1 MFITYSSGV
10 SEIIGEKK
18 MSESKYANPATL
30 GLMAFGMTTVLLNL
44 HNSGLFPIGSMILA
58 MGLFFGGVAQ
68 VIAGIMEYRNN
79 NMFGLTAFT
88 AYGLF
93 WMTLV
98 ALLVLPKLGL
108 AEPASQTAMAAYLM
122 IWGMFTALMT
132 VSAARLNKALL
143 TVFVTLTILFVLL
156 AIGQY
161 NPLVHTIA
169 GYEGIICGFTAI
181 YTGFA
186 DITNDVYGKTVVPIW
201 PIKK

>member
-1 MFITYSSGV
+1 
-10 SEIIGEKK
+10 
-18 MSESKYANPATL
+18 MSETKFANPAAL

-44 HNSGLFPIGSMILA
+44 HNSGLFPMGSMILS
-58 MGLFFGGVAQ
+58 MGLFFGGIAQ
-68 VIAGIMEYRNN
+68 VISGIMEYRNR

-98 ALLVLPKLGL
+98 SLIVLPELGL
-108 AEPASQTAMAAYLM
+108 AQPASKSAMAAYLL
-122 IWGMFTALMT
+122 IWGMFTGLMS
-132 VSAARLNKALL
+132 VSASRLNKALFS
-143 TVFVTLTILFVLL
+143 VFVTLTILFALL

-161 NPLVHTIA
+161 SPLVHTIA

-186 DITNDVYGKTVVPIW
+186 DMTNEVYGRTVIPIW

>member
-1 MFITYSSGV
+1 MFITHSLEV
-10 SEIIGEKK
+10 SEITGEKIL
-18 MSESKYANPATL
+18 SETKFANPATL

-44 HNSGLFPIGSMILA
+44 HNSGLFPLGSMILS
-58 MGLFFGGVAQ
+58 MGLFFGGIAQ
-68 VIAGIMEYRNN
+68 VIAGIMEYRNS
-79 NMFGLTAFT
+79 NMFGMTAFT

-93 WMTLV
+93 WLSLV
-98 ALLVLPKLGL
+98 SLIVLPKLGL

-122 IWGMFTALMT
+122 VWGMFTGLMT

-161 NPLVHTIA
+161 SPLIHTIA
-169 GYEGIICGFTAI
+169 GYEGILCGFTAI

-186 DITNDVYGKTVVPIW
+186 DITNDVYGRTVIPIW
-201 PIKK
+201 PIKR

>member
-1 MFITYSSGV
+1 
-10 SEIIGEKK
+10 
-18 MSESKYANPATL
+18 
-30 GLMAFGMTTVLLNL
+30 LLNL
-44 HNSGLFPIGSMILA
+44 HNSGLFPIGSMILS
-58 MGLFFGGVAQ
+58 MGLFFGGIAQ

-93 WMTLV
+93 WLSLV
-98 ALLVLPKLGL
+98 SLLVLPELGL
-108 AEPASQTAMAAYLM
+108 AQPAGKTAMAAYLLV
-122 IWGMFTALMT
+122 WGLFTALMT
-132 VSAARLNKALL
+132 VSAARLNKALC
-143 TVFVTLTILFVLL
+143 TIFVTLTILFVLL

-161 NPLVHTIA
+161 SPLVHIIA

-186 DITNDVYGKTVVPIW
+186 DITNDVYGRTVIPIW

>member
-122 IWGMFTALMT
+122 IWGMFTALMA

-143 TVFVTLTILFVLL
+143 TVFITLTILFVLL

>member
-1 MFITYSSGV
+1 
-10 SEIIGEKK
+10 
-18 MSESKYANPATL
+18 MSETKFANPATL

-44 HNSGLFPIGSMILA
+44 HNSGLFPIGSMILS
-58 MGLFFGGVAQ
+58 MGLFFGGIAQ

-93 WMTLV
+93 WLSLV
-98 ALLVLPKLGL
+98 SLLVLPELGL
-108 AEPASQTAMAAYLM
+108 AQPAGKTAMAAYLLV
-122 IWGMFTALMT
+122 WGLFTALMT
-132 VSAARLNKALL
+132 VSAARLNKALC
-143 TVFVTLTILFVLL
+143 TIFVTLTILFVLL

-161 NPLVHTIA
+161 SPLVHTIA

-186 DITNDVYGKTVVPIW
+186 DITNDVYGRTVIPIW

>member
-1 MFITYSSGV
+1 
-10 SEIIGEKK
+10 
-18 MSESKYANPATL
+18 
-30 GLMAFGMTTVLLNL
+30 MAFGMTTVLLNL
-44 HNSGLFPIGSMILA
+44 HNSGLFPIGSMILS

-93 WMTLV
+93 RISLV
-98 ALLVLPKLGL
+98 SLLVLPQLGL
-108 AEPASQTAMAAYLM
+108 AQPPPKTAMAAYLL
-122 IWGMFTALMT
+122 IWGLFTALMS

-156 AIGQY
+156 AIGQF
-161 NPLVHTIA
+161 NPLILKIA

-186 DITNDVYGKTVVPIW
+186 DITNDVYGKTVIPIW

>member
-1 MFITYSSGV
+1 
-10 SEIIGEKK
+10 
-18 MSESKYANPATL
+18 
-30 GLMAFGMTTVLLNL
+30 MTTVLLNL
-44 HNSGLFPIGSMILA
+44 HNSGLFPIGSMILS
-58 MGLFFGGVAQ
+58 MGLFFGGIAQ

-93 WMTLV
+93 WLSLV
-98 ALLVLPKLGL
+98 SLLVLPELGL
-108 AEPASQTAMAAYLM
+108 AQPAGKAAMAAYLLV
-122 IWGMFTALMT
+122 WGLFTALMT
-132 VSAARLNKALL
+132 VSAARLNKALC

-161 NPLVHTIA
+161 SPLVHTLA

-186 DITNDVYGKTVVPIW
+186 DLTNDVYGRTVIPIW

>member
-1 MFITYSSGV
+1 
-10 SEIIGEKK
+10 
-18 MSESKYANPATL
+18 MSETKYANPATL

-44 HNSGLFPIGSMILA
+44 HNSGLFPIGSMILS

-68 VIAGIMEYRNN
+68 IIAGIMEYRNN

-93 WMTLV
+93 WLTLV
-98 ALLVLPKLGL
+98 SLLILPELGL
-108 AEPASQTAMAAYLM
+108 AQPPAKSAMAAYLL
-122 IWGMFTALMT
+122 IWGMFTGLMT
-132 VSAARLNKALL
+132 VSASRLNKALL

-161 NPLVHTIA
+161 SSFVHTIA
-169 GYEGIICGFTAI
+169 GYEGILCGFTAI

-186 DITNDVYGKTVVPIW
+186 DITNDVYGRTVIPIW
-201 PIKK
+201 PIKR

>member
-1 MFITYSSGV
+1 
-10 SEIIGEKK
+10 
-18 MSESKYANPATL
+18 MSETKFANPATL

-44 HNSGLFPIGSMILA
+44 HNSGLFPLGSMMLS
-58 MGLFFGGVAQ
+58 MGLFFGGIAQ
-68 VIAGIMEYRNN
+68 VIAGIMEYRNS

-93 WMTLV
+93 WLSLV
-98 ALLVLPKLGL
+98 SLIVLPELGL
-108 AEPASQTAMAAYLM
+108 AQPASKTAMAAYLLM
-122 IWGMFTALMT
+122 WGMFTGLMT
-132 VSAARLNKALL
+132 VSASRLNKALL

-161 NPLVHTIA
+161 SPLIHTIA
-169 GYEGIICGFTAI
+169 GYEGILCGFTAI

-186 DITNDVYGKTVVPIW
+186 DITNDVYGRTVIPIW